1 MRKIMRE
8 FGVNLVFG
16 LKNFAFKFRNFL
28 REFSLNLA
36 FEFINFACE
45 LGLNLVFKFKN
56 LVKIYALNFVFKFRN
71 FAKIFAL
78 NSLKFSE
85 KKFALKS
92 QNVVD

>member
-16 LKNFAFKFRNFL
+16 LKKIAFKFRNFL
-28 REFSLNLA
+28 REFGLNLA
-36 FEFINFACE
+36 FE
-45 LGLNLVFKFKN
+45 
-56 LVKIYALNFVFKFRN
+56 FRN

>member
-8 FGVNLVFG
+8 FGVNLAFKLKKFVFKFTNLACEFG
-16 LKNFAFKFRNFL
+16 LNLAFKFRNL
-28 REFSLNLA
+28 
-36 FEFINFACE
+36 ACE
-45 LGLNLVFKFKN
+45 FGLNS
-56 LVKIYALNFVFKFRN
+56 AFKFRN

-85 KKFALKS
+85 KKFVLKS

>member
-1 MRKIMRE
+1 MKKIMRE

-16 LKNFAFKFRNFL
+16 LKKFVFKFTNFACEFGLNLAFKFRNFV
-28 REFSLNLA
+28 REFNLNLA
-36 FEFINFACE
+36 FKFRNFAKFHA
-45 LGLNLVFKFKN
+45 LNFAFKFK
-56 LVKIYALNFVFKFRN
+56 N